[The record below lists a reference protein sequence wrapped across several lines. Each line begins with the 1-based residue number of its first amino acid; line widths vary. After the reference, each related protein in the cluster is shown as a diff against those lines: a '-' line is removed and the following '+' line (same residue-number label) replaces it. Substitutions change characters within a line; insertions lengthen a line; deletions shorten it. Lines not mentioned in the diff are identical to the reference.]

1 MTNKKAIEI
10 LKKFLEYKEQA
21 VRVWSEDK
29 FQSDL
34 ESIRV
39 ANENFARY
47 DKAILETILREL
59 TEKNDSNEKASKKIE
74 DTISLDP
81 IIKKEI
87 ARQVR
92 LYLNKSAKN
101 EPKRKKKSK

>member
-21 VRVWSEDK
+21 VKVWSEDK

-34 ESIRV
+34 EDIRV

-59 TEKNDSNEKASKKIE
+59 REK
-74 DTISLDP
+74 
-81 IIKKEI
+81 
-87 ARQVR
+87 
-92 LYLNKSAKN
+92 
-101 EPKRKKKSK
+101 